1 MQSRKSC
8 FNVTLYEK
16 LLARFWPMWGSVTAL
31 ASLVPLIFMLSL
43 LRAGPIEDMLR
54 AQVNMEEVY
63 HTILT
68 NVAPAFMLGYG
79 VLCAMAVWN
88 YLYQHRSV
96 SLMHTLPVTRTNLF
110 VTGCCAGLTFMLLP
124 MAVAGSLLFVVT
136 ACFGLAAPVAFLECA
151 AGLVLLALLNFGIA
165 TLCAMVT
172 GHLVALPVFAM
183 VANFLAVLLD
193 LLMSTFTNMFFFGV
207 NAEYTGAVEWL
218 SPTVYIYQN
227 VRSRNIWEEA
237 HEIVGGKDNYYTY
250 IVDVELEGLHILL
263 IYGLIGVLLL
273 ALAWL
278 IYQRRPSESA
288 GDVVSLA
295 SLRPLFKLGV
305 GVCVALSF
313 GQLLYAIFSM
323 VGDGDSLLRMGLCM
337 FAAGTV
343 GFWIADMLVQKSLRV
358 WKTTAVGAGAM
369 AVMAVAVCLVVRFDL
384 FGVESYLPDY
394 DEIEKVELRVNGISR
409 ETLQLKPG
417 QDDDYIVQVM
427 DIHRNIVENKEE
439 ILDLS
444 GSRYENASYA
454 VPYDPDS
461 NEEIIFRTVRIIYD
475 LKNGTEVERRYS
487 VPFTRDLMADKT
499 SYVARIAALYNDPT
513 IQLKRIHYNEGY
525 EIYWA
530 DMWSSNLDTMREKQE
545 LYEDVLKNMRET
557 YMEKDEAR
565 ILYAALVEDVVAGR
579 WGFTDMLAVNSSKES
594 WLEINFEMR
603 KNVGRADE
611 YGNRQEEEYDYISIL
626 YTPKMTAVHNALLQL
641 GFPEEI
647 MEEREDFLTEDEKK
661 VLTSFDPNSM
671 TVTTG
676 SSFGVIGGADGPTA
690 VFVTGG

>member
-1 MQSRKSC
+1 MQSRKSY

-16 LLARFWPMWGSVTAL
+16 LLARFWPMWGGITVL

-43 LRAGPIEDMLR
+43 MRSGPIDDMLR
-54 AQVNMEEVY
+54 AQVNMEKVY

-79 VLCAMAVWN
+79 ILCTMAVWN

-124 MAVAGSLLFVVT
+124 MAVAGSLLFLVT
-136 ACFGLAAPVAFLECA
+136 ACFGIAAPVAFLECA
-151 AGLVLLALLNFGIA
+151 SGLVLLALLNFGIA

-172 GHLVALPVFAM
+172 GHLIALPVFAL
-183 VANFLAVLLD
+183 VFNFLAVLLD

-207 NAEYTGAVEWL
+207 TTDYSGAVEWL
-218 SPTVYIYQN
+218 SPTVYIYQH

-237 HEIVGGKDNYYTY
+237 HEIVGGKDNYYSY
-250 IVDVELEGLHILL
+250 IVDVELDGLHILL
-263 IYGLIGVLLL
+263 IYGLIGILLL

-305 GVCVALSF
+305 GVCSALSF

-369 AVMAVAVCLVVRFDL
+369 AVLAVTVCLAVRFDL
-384 FGVESYLPDY
+384 FGVERYIPDY
-394 DEIEKVELRVNGISR
+394 SEIESVELRVNGISR
-409 ETLQLKPG
+409 ETLQLEAG

-427 DIHRNIVENKEE
+427 DIHRSIVENKEE
-439 ILDLS
+439 IIALG
-444 GSRYENASYA
+444 GSSLGNYSYA
-454 VPYDPDS
+454 VPYDVSTDYDL
-461 NEEIIFRTVRIIYD
+461 IFRTVRIIYE
-475 LKNGTEVERRYS
+475 LKDGTEVERRYS
-487 VPFTRDLMADKT
+487 IPFTQDLMADKT
-499 SYVARIAALYNDPT
+499 GYAARISAIYNDPA
-513 IQLKRIHYNEGY
+513 IQLKRIHYNDGY
-525 EIYWA
+525 EVYWA
-530 DMWSSNLDTMREKQE
+530 DMWSSNLDTMRENE
-545 LYEDVLKNMRET
+545 ALYEDVLKNMRET

-565 ILYAALVEDVVAGR
+565 ILYAALVEDVMAGR
-579 WGFTDMLAVNSSKES
+579 WGFTDMLAARSTKES

-603 KNVGRADE
+603 KNAGRTDE

-641 GFPEEI
+641 GFPEEL
-647 MEEREDFLTEDEKK
+647 MEEREDFLTENEKK
-661 VLTSFDPNSM
+661 FLTSYDPNSM
-671 TVTTG
+671 TVTSG
-676 SSFGVIGGADGPTA
+676 SSIGAIGGADGPTA
-690 VFVTGG
+690 VFVTVG